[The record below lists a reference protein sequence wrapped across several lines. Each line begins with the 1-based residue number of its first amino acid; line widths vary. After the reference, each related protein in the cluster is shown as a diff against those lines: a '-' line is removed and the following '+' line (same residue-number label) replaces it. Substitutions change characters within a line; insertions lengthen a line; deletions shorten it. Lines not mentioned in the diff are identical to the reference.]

1 MKLESGDELSLTN
14 FLYDAQCGNCG
25 AELFSGDY
33 QFRPDPDGTTY
44 RVECPE
50 CEKRY
55 LANTSK
61 VNIV

>member
-1 MKLESGDELSLTN
+1 MKLESGDEMSLTD
-14 FLYDAQCGNCG
+14 FLYDAQCGECG

-44 RVECPE
+44 RVQCGQ
-50 CEKRY
+50 CGEKY

-61 VNIV
+61 VTIV